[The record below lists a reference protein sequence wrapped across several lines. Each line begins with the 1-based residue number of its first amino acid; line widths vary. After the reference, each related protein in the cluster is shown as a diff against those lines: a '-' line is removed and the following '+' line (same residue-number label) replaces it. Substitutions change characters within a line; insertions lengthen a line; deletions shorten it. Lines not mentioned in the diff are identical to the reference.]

1 MASPKRSTKQIET
14 PGVLISACLV
24 GIHCRFDG
32 SKRPPEGNLEK
43 LKGSVIIPVCPEQLG
58 GLATPRKP
66 AEITQGTGFDVLQE
80 KAKVLDSS
88 GTDITVQF
96 LQGAE
101 AVLKIAHLNGVEKA
115 YLKEKSPSCGKGS
128 IVCRGKVKPGPGV
141 TAALLMKEGIEV
153 IGVP

>member
-1 MASPKRSTKQIET
+1 MASPKKPTKHIVT
-14 PGVLISACLV
+14 PKVLVSACLA

-32 SKRPPEGNLEK
+32 SRRLPKGK
-43 LKGSVIIPVCPEQLG
+43 LKELRESVIIPVCPEQLG

-66 AEITQGTGFDVLQE
+66 AEITQGTGFDVLRK

-96 LQGAE
+96 LRGAK
-101 AVLKIAHLNGVEKA
+101 AVLRIARLNGVKKA
-115 YLKEKSPSCGKGS
+115 YLKEKSPSCGKRS
-128 IVCRGKVKPGPGV
+128 IVCRGRVRSGPGV
-141 TAALLMKEGIEV
+141 TAALLMREGIEV